1 MILSGEVGNVSRLH
15 VRLLAS
21 SPIGRSVNEVF
32 DIVGESG
39 INQTLALP
47 DFDVVVCKGAGGRD
61 LNGEDAPDGLVLGR
75 DSREDGGAVVQIT
88 LNDGDVG
95 QGGESLGRSG
105 RRVAS

>member
-1 MILSGEVGNVSRLH
+1 MILSGDVGNVSRLH
-15 VRLLAS
+15 VRLLES
-21 SPIGRSVNEVF
+21 SSICRSVNEVF

-39 INQTLALP
+39 INQTLALLY
-47 DFDVVVCKGAGGRD
+47 FGVVVCKGAGGRD

-75 DSREDGGAVVQIT
+75 DSREDCGTVVQIT

-95 QGGESLGRSG
+95 QGGEPLSRGG